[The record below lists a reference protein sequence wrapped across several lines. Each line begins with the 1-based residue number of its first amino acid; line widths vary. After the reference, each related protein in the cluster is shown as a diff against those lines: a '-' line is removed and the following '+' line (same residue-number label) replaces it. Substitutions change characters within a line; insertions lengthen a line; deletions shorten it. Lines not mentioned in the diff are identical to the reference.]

1 MEEHLSIQNQRE
13 RDLVKD
19 KTWKHI
25 RELVKVRTRAAEWAA
40 TPGAEK
46 VWRKQSG
53 DFQHLY
59 LHMLLQCSFVSSTF
73 SCYFKLD
80 SPPVCT
86 SLTSGAWPRVTIQML
101 CGYGGEGAVQE
112 IK

>member
-19 KTWKHI
+19 KTWKQI

-46 VWRKQSG
+46 
-53 DFQHLY
+53 
-59 LHMLLQCSFVSSTF
+59 C
-73 SCYFKLD
+73 
-80 SPPVCT
+80 
-86 SLTSGAWPRVTIQML
+86 
-101 CGYGGEGAVQE
+101 
-112 IK
+112 